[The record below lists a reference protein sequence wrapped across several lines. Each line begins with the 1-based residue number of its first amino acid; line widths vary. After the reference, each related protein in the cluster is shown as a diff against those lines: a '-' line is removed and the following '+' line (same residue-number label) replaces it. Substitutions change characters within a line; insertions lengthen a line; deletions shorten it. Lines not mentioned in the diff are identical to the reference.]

1 MRRKWTDDDVNSLCE
16 MWGNSSVERICTKL
30 ERSKS
35 SVIQKVNRLKLGA
48 FLDNSIYITKHQ
60 LFVALGNF
68 DSYKNVS
75 WFKNRGLK
83 THKVKRG
90 KQTFNMI
97 LIDEFWKWAY
107 ENMNFLDFSSFQRN
121 SLGKEPKWV
130 DEKRRKDIKKSY
142 QFKRT
147 PWSEFEDKEL
157 MRLLSKYK
165 YSYKELSLKLQRT
178 EGAIQ

>member
-1 MRRKWTDDDVNSLCE
+1 MRKKWTDDDVNSLCE

-60 LFVALGNF
+60 LFVALGINS

-75 WFKNRGLK
+75 WLKNRGLK

-97 LIDEFWKWAY
+97 LIDEFWEWAY

-130 DEKRRKDIKKSY
+130 DEKRRKDIKNHISL
-142 QFKRT
+142 
-147 PWSEFEDKEL
+147 KEL
-157 MRLLSKYK
+157 LGV
-165 YSYKELSLKLQRT
+165 SLKIKNLCDCLVNINT
-178 EGAIQ
+178 VTKNCL

>member
-60 LFVALGNF
+60 LLVALGINS

-75 WFKNRGLK
+75 WLKNRGCKAKENGCDECLSFVRLK
-83 THKVKRG
+83 PQFCKRCG
-90 KQTFNMI
+90 KDFIEHGEHLYCQNCREARLKQAQRKYAI
-97 LIDEFWKWAY
+97 LNQK
-107 ENMNFLDFSSFQRN
+107 
-121 SLGKEPKWV
+121 G
-130 DEKRRKDIKKSY
+130 
-142 QFKRT
+142 
-147 PWSEFEDKEL
+147 EL
-157 MRLLSKYK
+157 
-165 YSYKELSLKLQRT
+165 
-178 EGAIQ
+178 